1 MVTLFLGSFNQNL
14 QFDTIFQTIPADLC
28 KEKERAPGKESD
40 IFVANCAGGFLLM
53 QADEEQH
60 WSSVKVDNRKRSQV
74 PRVPTGSLLLKVGNY
89 PGTHWQARRIFLMF
103 FVAVTSG
110 G

>member
-1 MVTLFLGSFNQNL
+1 
-14 QFDTIFQTIPADLC
+14 
-28 KEKERAPGKESD
+28 
-40 IFVANCAGGFLLM
+40 M

-60 WSSVKVDNRKRSQV
+60 WSSVKVDKRKRQQV

-89 PGTHWQARRIFLMF
+89 PGTHWQARHIFLMI